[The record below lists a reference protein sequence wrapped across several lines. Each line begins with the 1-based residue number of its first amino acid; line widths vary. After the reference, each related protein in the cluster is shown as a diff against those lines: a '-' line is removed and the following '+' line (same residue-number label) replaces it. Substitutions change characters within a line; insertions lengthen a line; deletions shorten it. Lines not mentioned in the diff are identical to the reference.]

1 MNPTKDLKY
10 IANKFLQNWS
20 NSRKFVKCPNALK
33 TQSTCGENF
42 LGEIFFFFEKLE
54 NFFREKGK
62 LQQQN
67 IPNDFTFWHDQDE
80 KKLKNQK

>member
-1 MNPTKDLKY
+1 
-10 IANKFLQNWS
+10 
-20 NSRKFVKCPNALK
+20 VKCPNALK

-67 IPNDFTFWHDQDE
+67 IPNDFTF
-80 KKLKNQK
+80 